1 MNCNQGNVRR
11 ALKGARRS
19 ALVLATIFFVSSP
32 LFAQVPTMT
41 SVKIAYGTPTASTN
55 TITINGNFFYPKEIA
70 PTAVLGVTPL
80 TVNPGFTNTKIVGT
94 FPSSLAP
101 GAYLLTVM
109 NHPDSNSGVFVV
121 KNGAMGLQGQAPPS
135 VARAKRATRQTALNR
150 KKATNRTNGTA
161 GANVTNRTNG
171 TNGTGATNGP
181 TDATESMSISSLC
194 SVLFPNASAAQC
206 SGSVPTTSPKI
217 VFVTSGAYTGNL
229 GGTANGNAI
238 CQKEAERA
246 GLRGTYKTWLSTAS
260 GSDNSGPS
268 FTQGPRPTFPS
279 GYILI
284 DGPTVS
290 SLAALTTPALNSG
303 GGFDAQ
309 DGLAPS
315 QPATGDPSGAI
326 IKATAATATESACN
340 GWTIST
346 SAPNGTGGAYTG
358 AAPSAPDALQEHE
371 IVECGPAHYLYCIQQ

>member
-1 MNCNQGNVRR
+1 MNGRQAMVRR
-11 ALKGARRS
+11 AHKRARRS
-19 ALVLATIFFVSSP
+19 AFVLATVFFAASP
-32 LFAQVPTMT
+32 LFAQVPTIS
-41 SVKIAYGTPTASTN
+41 SVKISYGIPTASTN
-55 TITINGNFFYPKEIA
+55 TITISGNFFYPKAVA
-70 PTAVLGVTPL
+70 PTAVLGVTTL
-80 TVNPGFTNTKIVGT
+80 TVNPDFTNTKIVAT
-94 FPSSLAP
+94 FPSSLPP

-109 NHPDSNSGVFVV
+109 NHPDSNRGVFVV
-121 KNGAMGLQGQAPPS
+121 KNGAMGLQGQAPLS
-135 VARAKRATRQTALNR
+135 VVRAKRAMRQTALNR
-150 KKATNRTNGTA
+150 TKVTTRINGTG

-171 TNGTGATNGP
+171 TGATNGA
-181 TDATESMSISSLC
+181 TDATESMSMSSLC
-194 SVLFPNASAAQC
+194 SVLFPNASAEQC
-206 SGSVPTTSPKI
+206 SGTAPTTSPKI

-246 GLRGTYKTWLSTAS
+246 GLRGTYRTWLSTAS
-260 GSDNSGPS
+260 GSDHSGQL

-290 SLAALTTPALNSG
+290 SLAELTTPALNAG
-303 GGFDAQ
+303 GGLDAQ

-315 QPATGDPSGAI
+315 QPATGDPSGAM
-326 IKATAATATESACN
+326 IKTTAATATESACN

-346 SAPNGTGGAYTG
+346 SAPNGTGGAFTG
-358 AAPSAPDALQEHE
+358 AAPSTPDALQEHE

>member
-1 MNCNQGNVRR
+1 MNRNQTTVRR
-11 ALKGARRS
+11 ALQKALRS
-19 ALVLATIFFVSSP
+19 ALALATIFFAASP
-32 LFAQVPTMT
+32 LLAQVPTIS
-41 SVKIAYGTPTASTN
+41 SVKISYGTPNASTN
-55 TITINGNFFYPKEIA
+55 TITISGNFFYPKTIA

-80 TVNPGFTNTKIVGT
+80 TVNPDFTNTKIVAT
-94 FPSSLAP
+94 FPSSLAA

-121 KNGAMGLQGQAPPS
+121 KNGAIGLQGSPAPGL
-135 VARAKRATRQTALNR
+135 AKAKHTTRQTAMNR
-150 KKATNRTNGTA
+150 TRSTAGTNGTH
-161 GANVTNRTNG
+161 GV
-171 TNGTGATNGP
+171 NGTGATNEATG
-181 TDATESMSISSLC
+181 ATESMSMSSLC
-194 SVLFPNASAAQC
+194 SVLFPNASAAEC
-206 SGSVPTTSPKI
+206 SGAAPATSPKI

-229 GGTANGNAI
+229 RGTANGNVI
-238 CQKEAERA
+238 CQREAERA
-246 GLRGTYKTWLSTAS
+246 GLRGTFKTWLSTAS

-290 SLAALTTPALNSG
+290 SLAALTAPALNSG

-326 IKATAATATESACN
+326 IKTTAATASESGCS

-346 SAPNGTGGAYTG
+346 SAPNGTGGAFTG
-358 AAPSAPDALQEHE
+358 AAPSTPDALQEHE

>member
-150 KKATNRTNGTA
+150 TKATNRTNGTA

-171 TNGTGATNGP
+171 TGATNGA

-206 SGSVPTTSPKI
+206 SGSAPTTSPKI

-229 GGTANGNAI
+229 GGTVNGNAI

>member
-1 MNCNQGNVRR
+1 VNCNQANVRR
-11 ALKGARRS
+11 ALKKARQS
-19 ALVLATIFFVSSP
+19 ALVLAAIFFASSP
-32 LFAQVPTMT
+32 LLAQVPSIS
-41 SVKIAYGTPTASTN
+41 SVKIAYGIPTASTN
-55 TITINGNFFYPKEIA
+55 TITINGSFFYPKEIA

-80 TVNPGFTNTKIVGT
+80 TVTPGFTNMKIVAT
-94 FPSSLAP
+94 FPSSLAA

-109 NHPDSNSGVFVV
+109 NHPDSKSGVFVV
-121 KNGAMGLQGQAPPS
+121 KNGAIGLQPASTPGS
-135 VARAKRATRQTALNR
+135 ARAKRATRQTAM
-150 KKATNRTNGTA
+150 NRTKSTA
-161 GANVTNRTNG
+161 GKNGADGTDETSG
-171 TNGTGATNGP
+171 TNGA
-181 TDATESMSISSLC
+181 TDATASMSMSSLC

-206 SGSVPTTSPKI
+206 SGAAPATSPKI
-217 VFVTSGAYTGNL
+217 VFVTSGAYTGKL

-246 GLRGTYKTWLSTAS
+246 GLRGTYKTWLTTAS
-260 GSDNSGPS
+260 GSDNSGQS
-268 FTQGPRPTFPS
+268 FTQGSRPTFPN

-290 SLAALTTPALNSG
+290 SLAALATPAPNSG

-315 QPATGDPSGAI
+315 QPATGDPSGALS
-326 IKATAATATESACN
+326 KASAAAASESACS

-346 SAPNGTGGAYTG
+346 SAPNGTGGAFTG
-358 AAPSAPDALQEHE
+358 AAPSNPDALQEHE